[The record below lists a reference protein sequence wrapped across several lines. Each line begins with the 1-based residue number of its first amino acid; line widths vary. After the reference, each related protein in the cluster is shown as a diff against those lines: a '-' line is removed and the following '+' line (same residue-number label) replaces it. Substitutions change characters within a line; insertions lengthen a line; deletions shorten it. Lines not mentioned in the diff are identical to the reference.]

1 LLHEGQLLKLNG
13 GSEVGLLNSL
23 LPWDSLDLV
32 MVPVTEK
39 YTIAPLY
46 VDPFGSH
53 PPVPFPVTEEVS
65 FDSVEGVLEPKNFS
79 LWEGHASPEA
89 LKALSKITY
98 GLVHRF
104 SSSPYFQGET
114 EESSR
119 ELVHRLFVC
128 LRVVKPTRTPFFYVQ
143 YQMIDGK
150 KDVFTFVAP
159 EDSLSLNLPES
170 EVLNHL
176 NTEDLR
182 TLKRLAPPFL
192 KAQKEGPAYLRR
204 AIRYYE
210 SGYVS
215 VREADLQLTVWMMG
229 IEALFSYDDEPCDV
243 KTIKA
248 RIADVVG
255 LTTDIYTEFD
265 QRDLYAAKPVRVGD
279 VLDQMFE
286 LRNRF
291 VHGAWVPKAW
301 FDQNVRMAISGG
313 SLTMADVVREAAS
326 FVLRSGI
333 RHRLLNNNS

>member
-1 LLHEGQLLKLNG
+1 
-13 GSEVGLLNSL
+13 
-23 LPWDSLDLV
+23 
-32 MVPVTEK
+32 MATVTEK

-46 VDPFGSH
+46 LDPFEAL
-53 PPVPFPVTEEVS
+53 PTVPFPLTEGAT
-65 FDSVEGVLEPKNFS
+65 FDSVEGILEPQNFA
-79 LWEGHASPEA
+79 LWEGHASPET
-89 LKALSKITY
+89 LKTLSKIKY
-98 GLVHRF
+98 ALVHRF
-104 SSSPYFQGET
+104 SSSAYFQGET

-128 LRVVKPTRTPFFYVQ
+128 LRVVKPTRTPFSYVQ
-143 YQMIDGK
+143 YQVIDGK
-150 KDVFTFVAP
+150 KDVFTFVEP

-176 NTEDLR
+176 NTEDLLMLR
-182 TLKRLAPPFL
+182 RLAPTFL
-192 KAQKEGPAYLRR
+192 RAQKEGPAHLRR

-215 VREADLQLTVWMMG
+215 IREADLQLTVWMMG
-229 IEALFSYDDEPCDV
+229 IEALFSYGDEPCDV
-243 KTIKA
+243 ETIKA
-248 RIADVVG
+248 RVADVVG
-255 LTTDIYTEFD
+255 LNTDIYEEFD

-313 SLTMADVVREAAS
+313 TLTTADVVREAAS

-333 RHRLLNNNS
+333 RHKLLNENS